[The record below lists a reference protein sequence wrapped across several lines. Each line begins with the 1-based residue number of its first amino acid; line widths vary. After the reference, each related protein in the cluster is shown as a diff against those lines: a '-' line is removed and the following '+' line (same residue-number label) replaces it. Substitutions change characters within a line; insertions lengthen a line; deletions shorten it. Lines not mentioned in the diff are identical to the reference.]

1 MKHAEKYYS
10 KFKRTTQLGR
20 SFFIFS
26 ILFILCGCASYQGKI
41 SESRSLIE
49 LGRFSEAI
57 EKLKPLAEKVD
68 DDQLVYLLDYGMAL
82 HLNGQFEESNKVFLK
97 ADKIADIQDY
107 HSISNVT
114 ASVLL
119 NEEQVQYK
127 GDDYEKVLIN
137 AFLALNFLSLND
149 LDSALVE
156 VRRLNNKLQKF
167 KDEAGRNY
175 QQSSF
180 AKYISALIWESD
192 RKYDDAYIAFAEAYK
207 LDPSIPQIGKDLI
220 RSARR
225 AGRMDQYEKWK
236 SEFKH
241 VQEDPSWYDKKNG
254 EIVLIHQIGWGPRKY
269 PRPEN
274 QRFPKLYPV
283 TSMIVNAEIKV
294 IETNQSAKTEDLYSI
309 ERVAMQTLE
318 DGYAQLVAKRVGGV
332 VAKAVVADQIRQKNQ
347 MLGDIAYIAML
358 VSDRADLRQW
368 STLPK
373 GFQIARISLA
383 PGKYTVDLNS
393 LGYGG
398 SLSNTTRKTN
408 VIVQSQKKTFLTLRS
423 LK

>member
-1 MKHAEKYYS
+1 MTKAEKNFS
-10 KFKRTTQLGR
+10 ILKRTTYLCR

-26 ILFILCGCASYQGKI
+26 SLLFFLGCSSYQGKI

-49 LGRFSEAI
+49 EGRISEAI

-82 HLNGQFEESNKVFLK
+82 HIDGQCAESNKVFLK

-107 HSISNVT
+107 HSISNVS
-114 ASVLL
+114 ASVLF

-137 AFLALNFLSLND
+137 AFLALNFLSMND

-207 LDPSIPQIGKDLI
+207 LDPTIPNIGKDLI

-236 SEFKH
+236 SEFRYVK
-241 VQEDPSWYDKKNG
+241 EDPSWYDKKSG
-254 EIVLIHQIGWGPRKY
+254 EIVLIHQLGWGPRKY
-269 PRPEN
+269 ARPEN
-274 QRFPKLYPV
+274 PRFPKLYPV
-283 TSMIVNAEIKV
+283 NSMIENIELKV
-294 IETNQSAKTEDLYSI
+294 VETNQSARAEDLYSI
-309 ERVAMQTLE
+309 EKVAMETLE
-318 DGYAQLVAKRVGGV
+318 DNYNELVAKRVGGV

-347 MLGDIAYIAML
+347 VLGDLAYIAML
-358 VSDRADLRQW
+358 ASDRADLRQW

-373 GFQIARISLA
+373 GFQIARIQLP

-398 SLSNTTRKTN
+398 SLYNSTRKEN
-408 VIVQSQKKTFLTLRS
+408 VIVQSQKKTFLTIRT